1 MARSKLRKT
10 NSALSRGQMVRVEN
24 RFVLRLEEDIYDPD
38 EIGSCCTENSE
49 GEKCVC
55 ADNVT
60 ARDCCLQKG
69 EFFRGISCDTDIGQ
83 PPGDSICECN
93 DTGACCISCPNDPS
107 ILGTC
112 VSDIDRETCTI
123 LGGEFFIGQSCVTN
137 NPCTDDCPDPEPQ
150 FRASISCCRPCPD
163 GTNTARNGTC
173 TTYTGSGFST
183 TEAIENANAQC
194 IDGTIVNTTTGSA
207 GTPPID
213 PCSIPSEDGLGGFGG
228 CPNCSAKK
236 RPCCQFCDDV
246 SDTNCAFTQNGDCYT
261 VEVDF
266 GGDVIGPGCD
276 GLLTNPDGTTDI
288 LCTDDGGANA
298 CSGSEDDC
306 TTCQQVCCCDNGN
319 VGPVDIGTC
328 TGETIDLKPGQECN
342 STDVDCLFDNYCVVC
357 DSSICDASTASYSS
371 DPISG
376 ACIITIDP
384 EYQCRVINTNEGCGD
399 INGVDAPVDALDEPG
414 AFDCE
419 KYGGGF
425 DPSAGG
431 NGGLCGCP
439 DCELAA
445 IAAAATNPITGQ
457 CPINNQTCLTCAT
470 CPTTVQMS
478 GEFAGCYDTY
488 QCCFDAPPDPSDP
501 FGRCDN
507 P

>member
-228 CPNCSAKK
+228 CPNCNAKK
-236 RPCCQFCDDV
+236 RPCCQFCDAV
-246 SDTNCAFTQNGDCYT
+246 TDTDCEFTQSGDCYE

-266 GGDVIGPGCD
+266 GGEIIGPGCD
-276 GLLTNPDGTTDI
+276 GALTNPPGTTD
-288 LCTDDGGANA
+288 LFCTDDGGANA
-298 CSGSEDDC
+298 CSGSIGDC
-306 TTCQQVCCCDNGN
+306 TTCQEVCCCQDGVATPTLPENCT
-319 VGPVDIGTC
+319 GPVIDLEPGQACDNTLFCELPFYCIECGDATC
-328 TGETIDLKPGQECN
+328 TCDDITVVQQANDPPFDGCKIEVDPKFTCQVVNTNKACPGFERPSDSDIEGEVACDVFGDALNPSANGGCGCGN
-342 STDVDCLFDNYCVVC
+342 CDVDAILACVNNDFSNLCGSIICSTC
-357 DSSICDASTASYSS
+357 DSCRIDATYTG
-371 DPISG
+371 G
-376 ACIITIDP
+376 A
-384 EYQCRVINTNEGCGD
+384 
-399 INGVDAPVDALDEPG
+399 
-414 AFDCE
+414 
-419 KYGGGF
+419 
-425 DPSAGG
+425 
-431 NGGLCGCP
+431 
-439 DCELAA
+439 
-445 IAAAATNPITGQ
+445 
-457 CPINNQTCLTCAT
+457 
-470 CPTTVQMS
+470 
-478 GEFAGCYDTY
+478 AGCEGFG
-488 QCCFDAPPDPSDP
+488 CCKADGSCGALTP
-501 FGRCDN
+501 
-507 P
+507 